1 MPLNVLLGEA
11 SPEPAAGEKLQRCV
25 KNSTASEL
33 PPLKSRANDMTTI
46 HDNDPGSPIREL
58 ERSLVRMQCERDA
71 LAQRM
76 DELESVLAAGRLGYC
91 GIAQGSYELHANSQ
105 FKAEF
110 GWPPDARI
118 CWAELLE
125 SIQRVD
131 RAKLVDAVESAFAA
145 GTEVDL
151 IVRTRMCGRARQ
163 WLTIRGRTLKGDDG
177 SVTELLVTSRNV
189 SSARRAAA
197 GRQRATASLL
207 EQERKLR
214 EAAESANRAK
224 DEFLSVISHEL
235 RSPLNAILGWNRILT
250 LKRRDDPEVASIT
263 PRIEQSAKAQLK
275 MVNDLLDLGRVGTGK
290 LKVDFRPTQL
300 GRVVKLALDLA
311 RPGVSARGIDLVM
324 ELAPGAGQ
332 LRGDPDRLQ
341 QVVANLLS
349 NAVKFTSSGGRVAV
363 TLREVEGFCELTVS
377 DTGQGIAAELL
388 PHIFDRFRQGDS
400 SSTRHSGGLGLGL
413 TLVREIVALHGGSV
427 SASSAGPGAGATFV
441 VRLPTVPSWTAAS
454 DTVAAVETGM
464 VSQSLGGLSIL
475 VVDDEMDARTVV
487 AETLRLEGA
496 QVTVTDSAG
505 SAFQH
510 LQAAGAHFDILVTDI
525 GMPEEDGYSLVR
537 KLRTL
542 QVGRH
547 MLAIAVT
554 GYASKMDVAAA
565 IAAGFDLH
573 VPKPVDFDTFVPM
586 VRRLAA
592 LTRQ

>member
-1 MPLNVLLGEA
+1 
-11 SPEPAAGEKLQRCV
+11 
-25 KNSTASEL
+25 
-33 PPLKSRANDMTTI
+33 MTTI
-46 HDNDPGSPIREL
+46 HDNDPGSRMREL
-58 ERSLVRMQCERDA
+58 ESCVRRSELERDA
-71 LAQRM
+71 LARRM

-91 GIAQGSYELHANSQ
+91 HISPGSRELRANSQ

-110 GWPPDARI
+110 GWPPDALISWR
-118 CWAELLE
+118 ELQE
-125 SIQRVD
+125 RVQRAD
-131 RAKLVDAVESAFAA
+131 RAKLADAVDGAFAS

-151 IVRTRMCGRARQ
+151 IVRTQVRGRARQ
-163 WLTIRGRTLKGDDG
+163 WLTIRGRAVKGDDG
-177 SVTELLVTSRNV
+177 SVIDLVVTSRNV

-197 GRQRATASLL
+197 GRQRERASLL

-214 EAAESANRAK
+214 EAAETANRAK

-250 LKRRDDPEVASIT
+250 LKRRDDTEVASIT

-290 LKVDFRPTQL
+290 LTVEFRPAQL
-300 GRVVKLALDLA
+300 AQVVKIALDFA
-311 RPGVSARGIDLVM
+311 RPAAAARGIELVA
-324 ELAPGAGQ
+324 ELTPGAGR

-349 NAVKFTSSGGRVAV
+349 NAVKFTSSGGRIAV
-363 TLREVEGFCELTVS
+363 QLRDVEGFTQLTVA
-377 DTGQGIAAELL
+377 DTGQGIAPELL
-388 PHIFDRFRQGDS
+388 PYVFDRFRQGDS

-413 TLVREIVALHGGSV
+413 TLVREIVLLHGGSV
-427 SASSAGPGAGATFV
+427 SAGSPGVGAGATFV
-441 VRLPTVPSWTAAS
+441 VKLPVASWPEAR
-454 DTVAAVETGM
+454 DTVAVERAVAP
-464 VSQSLGGLSIL
+464 QSLDGLSIL

-496 QVTVTDSAG
+496 RVTVTDSAG

-525 GMPEEDGYSLVR
+525 GMPDEDGYSLVR
-537 KLRTL
+537 KLRAL
-542 QVGRH
+542 QLGRH

-554 GYASKMDVAAA
+554 GYASKRDVAAA
-565 IAAGFDLH
+565 IEAGFDLH